1 MIEHTPERLED
12 ELCFAIYSAQ
22 KNYNK
27 FYSEALRKFKL
38 TYSQYITLLVLCE
51 EKKPLMIKELG
62 KRLGLDTGTLTPLL
76 KRMEKDDW
84 VKREK
89 TNEDGRRV
97 YISLTAKALEN
108 EQPVKQTVQSCFY
121 NMDMTKEEY
130 VEDVTRLKE
139 IAQTLEKNNNRL
151 EKENF

>member
-1 MIEHTPERLED
+1 MKKVGKLMIEHTPERLED

-22 KNYNK
+22 KNY
-27 FYSEALRKFKL
+27 KL
-38 TYSQYITLLVLCE
+38 TYSQYITLLVLWE

-130 VEDVTRLKE
+130 VEDVARLKE

>member
-1 MIEHTPERLED
+1 
-12 ELCFAIYSAQ
+12 
-22 KNYNK
+22 
-27 FYSEALRKFKL
+27 
-38 TYSQYITLLVLCE
+38 
-51 EKKPLMIKELG
+51 MIKELG